1 MDRYSDFSIDDFV
14 WDDYF
19 RQWIL
24 SPDKNNTIFWNNWIN
39 AHPDMVEKVERAR
52 AILLSMQIEEPE
64 ISDEEINK
72 IVKRTIAHYNEE
84 NSNIQ
89 KLPHRDISL
98 PFTTWM
104 RFAASIILIT
114 LLGWTAY
121 SVLVSKKEKSQ
132 LAQQETTPGKS
143 YSVVEKINTTAHTM
157 ELILSDGSHISLAP
171 KGRVRYSEPFN
182 KERREVYLT
191 GEAFFDIR
199 KNPGQPFLVFANGL
213 ITKVLGT
220 SFRVNAS
227 GDKGEVTVEVKTGKV
242 AVFAQADPHV
252 FKKLEDKSLQGMIL
266 KPNQKIIY
274 AGNEVKMVK
283 TLVEKPEIV
292 VSVSEIPKFVFE
304 DTPASDVL
312 NTLGKAYGIDIIYD
326 TTLLKH
332 CLLTAV
338 LEGLTL
344 HDKLDIICKA
354 VESSYE
360 IVDGQVLIHSNGCKN

>member
-1 MDRYSDFSIDDFV
+1 MDRYSNFSIDDFV

-24 SPDKNNTIFWNNWIN
+24 SPDHDSITFWNTWLD
-39 AHPDMVEKVERAR
+39 AHSEMTEKVERAR

-72 IVKRTIAHYNEE
+72 IVKRTVGLYDGTNTK
-84 NSNIQ
+84 IQ
-89 KLPHRDISL
+89 KLTHRNVSA
-98 PFTTWM
+98 PFSTWM
-104 RFAASIILIT
+104 RFAASIILVT

-121 SVLVSKKEKSQ
+121 SVLVNRKEKSQ
-132 LAQQETTPGKS
+132 VEEQLTAPAAH
-143 YSVVEKINTTAHTM
+143 YSIVEKTNTTTRTM
-157 ELILSDGSHISLAP
+157 ELTLRDGSHISLAP
-171 KGRVRYSEPFN
+171 KGSVRYSEPFQ
-182 KERREVYLT
+182 KERREIHLT

-199 KNPGQPFLVFANGL
+199 KNPDQPFLVFANGL

-220 SFRVNAS
+220 SFRVKAS
-227 GDKGEVTVEVKTGKV
+227 EDRGEVTVEVKTGKV
-242 AVFAQADPHV
+242 AVFAQADPHAY
-252 FKKLEDKSLQGMIL
+252 KKLEDKALQGTIL

-274 AGNEVKMVK
+274 AGKEVKMVK

-292 VSVSEIPKFVFE
+292 VSISETPKFVFE

-332 CLLTAV
+332 CLLTAL

-360 IVDGQVLIHSNGCKN
+360 IVDGQVIIHSNGCKN

>member
-1 MDRYSDFSIDDFV
+1 MDQYSDFSIDDFV

-24 SPDKNNTIFWNNWIN
+24 SPDKDNTLFWNNWIN
-39 AHPDMVEKVERAR
+39 AHPDMAEKVERAR
-52 AILLSMQIEEPE
+52 AILLFMQIEEPE

-72 IVKRTIAHYNEE
+72 IVKRTIAHYNGE

-89 KLPHRDISL
+89 KLPRRSISA

-121 SVLVSKKEKSQ
+121 SVLVNKKEKSQ
-132 LAQQETTPGKS
+132 LVQQETTSGKS
-143 YSVVEKINTTAHTM
+143 YSVVEKINTTARTM

-199 KNPGQPFLVFANGL
+199 KNPDQPFLVFANGL

-252 FKKLEDKSLQGMIL
+252 LKKLEDKSLHGMIL

-292 VSVSEIPKFVFE
+292 VSVSETPKFVFE

-326 TTLLKH
+326 TALLKH

-354 VESSYE
+354 VESSYD